1 MNSKKA
7 ALLLALT
14 IATLVVRAQEP
25 GPAPQTE
32 DPIPKE
38 PGGFVFT
45 LLPKSFASKPRI
57 DMTVY
62 SELTELGRTLP
73 EASPENPAYYVAFN
87 NGYQPMGSNPTG
99 EHPPVADAIEAL
111 LKRVLAQRGFLASGA
126 AGPPP
131 TLALFYHWGSH
142 SGVSLAES
150 LAEPEMDR
158 LRNQDV
164 LQRAK
169 LVGGPAYAEK
179 LAREMSGD
187 LIRADRTARENHLR
201 YQIENDLYYVLVS
214 AYEFTSLNQGQ
225 RRLVWRTTLTVND
238 QGVSM
243 QETLPPLIASATAFF
258 GRDTKESLALQR
270 RINRGSVTL
279 GPLIIIENDVPDPGA
294 PESK

>member
-1 MNSKKA
+1 MKPALLFTFAVA
-7 ALLLALT
+7 ALV
-14 IATLVVRAQEP
+14 IHAQEP

-32 DPIPKE
+32 APIVKE
-38 PGGFVFT
+38 SGGFAFT

-99 EHPPVADAIEAL
+99 EQPPIAGEIETL
-111 LKRVLAQRGFLASGA
+111 LQRVLAQRGFLASGD

-150 LAEPEMDR
+150 LAEPEMGK
-158 LRNQDV
+158 LRNRDV

-179 LAREMSGD
+179 LAQEMSGN
-187 LIRADRTARENHLR
+187 LVRVNRSARENHLR
-201 YQIENDLYYVLVS
+201 YQLENDLYYVLVS
-214 AYEFTSLNQGQ
+214 AYELGSLTQGQ

-243 QETLPPLIASATAFF
+243 QETLPPLIASATDFF

-279 GPLIIIENDVPDPGA
+279 GPLIILGEAA
-294 PESK
+294 PEPAPANVK